1 MSSVCVDSWIVVVGT
16 VGHVLVQC
24 MFVPVGCSM
33 LTAVD
38 IAAVVGHIVAV
49 VHIAVV
55 VVHIV
60 AAVMHIVAVVVGLAG
75 FGLVVGLAGF
85 GPVDIGDSW
94 CVYVYSVDLGRSD
107 QVVVVVVCLVLVEM
121 VMSRWL
127 MKWLHLMCH

>member
-16 VGHVLVQC
+16 VGYVLVQC
-24 MFVPVGCSM
+24 MFALVDYSM

-60 AAVMHIVAVVVGLAG
+60 AAVMHIAAAVVGLAG
-75 FGLVVGLAGF
+75 VGS
-85 GPVDIGDSW
+85 VDIGDSW

-121 VMSRWL
+121 VMLRWL

>member
-16 VGHVLVQC
+16 VGYVLVQC

-60 AAVMHIVAVVVGLAG
+60 AAVMHIVAA
-75 FGLVVGLAGF
+75 VVGLAGF

-94 CVYVYSVDLGRSD
+94 CACVYSVGLDHFG
-107 QVVVVVVCLVLVEM
+107 QVVVVVVCLVLVGL
-121 VMSRWL
+121 VMSRWML
-127 MKWLHLMCH
+127 TWLHLMFH